1 VLRPAP
7 QVRRGELQEFL
18 RHVAA
23 RGFAVADFQVSAHE
37 SVSATGREPVRVISI
52 SRQQFGRDF
61 AVTANDGWVTAAV
74 QALREGHFGRP

>member
-1 VLRPAP
+1 MSRPAP

-18 RHVAA
+18 RHVATQ
-23 RGFAVADFQVSAHE
+23 GFAVGDFHVSAHE
-37 SVSATGREPVRVISI
+37 SVSAAGRQPERVISI

-61 AVTANDGWVTAAV
+61 AVTATDGWVSEAV